1 MKPNRVRQVWAEGG
15 CALNAFLS
23 MPCPFAAEIM
33 AAQGYDAL
41 TVDIQHG
48 VVDYQTTVGMFQAM
62 QVATSAPMARVD
74 WLDPAAV
81 MKVLDAG
88 AYGLICP
95 MVNTPE
101 DAARLVSYTRYPPTG
116 IRSFGPGRAAFSA
129 GADYAERFEDEILV
143 FAMIETAEAMENLEA
158 IAATPGL
165 DALYIG
171 PADLTLAMTGRTHR
185 TGFDREEPE
194 IINAI
199 QRILAAAHAAGIR
212 AALHCGT
219 AEYALR
225 AKAWG
230 FDLVTVSNDV
240 RLMAGAAAASVATFR
255 KGAAAPSDARSY

>member
-1 MKPNRVRQVWAEGG
+1 
-15 CALNAFLS
+15 
-23 MPCPFAAEIM
+23 
-33 AAQGYDAL
+33 
-41 TVDIQHG
+41 
-48 VVDYQTTVGMFQAM
+48 
-62 QVATSAPMARVD
+62 
-74 WLDPAAV
+74 
-81 MKVLDAG
+81 
-88 AYGLICP
+88 
-95 MVNTPE
+95 
-101 DAARLVSYTRYPPTG
+101 
-116 IRSFGPGRAAFSA
+116 
-129 GADYAERFEDEILV
+129 
-143 FAMIETAEAMENLEA
+143 MIETAEAMENLEA